1 MIELLQWGRGF
12 AATDGSLAAAF
23 GGVLPPL
30 QWGRGFAAT
39 EGQDH
44 LLGGVFGVLLQW
56 GRGFAA
62 TEGRSSGVPQ
72 VDIPGFNGAVASQP
86 RKGLKKGRKK
96 PHNFCF
102 NGAVA
107 SQPRKG
113 RCRDGAS
120 GRSQASMGPWLRSHG
135 RAFFPR
141 PRPQAWRLASM
152 GPWLRSHGR
161 PTPATRGRVSVPC
174 FNGAVASQPRKG
186 SSDRRPSARGRGFNG
201 AVASQPRKVEL
212 AGQHPVPVANASMG
226 PWLRSHGRNVGGVW
240 RLGQASVLQWGRGFA
255 ATEGQGRRWPRSSY
269 ACGFNGAVA
278 SQPRKAKEEG
288 R

>member
-1 MIELLQWGRGF
+1 MRCFNGAVASQPRKDLHAAAVALMIELLQWGRGF
-12 AATDGSLAAAF
+12 AATEGSLAAAF

-113 RCRDGAS
+113 LLPAAS
-120 GRSQASMGPWLRSHG
+120 TAGVA
-135 RAFFPR
+135 A
-141 PRPQAWRLASM
+141 
-152 GPWLRSHGR
+152 
-161 PTPATRGRVSVPC
+161 C
-174 FNGAVASQPRKG
+174 FNGAVASQPRKADT
-186 SSDRRPSARGRGFNG
+186 SHSRPCFRA
-201 AVASQPRKVEL
+201 
-212 AGQHPVPVANASMG
+212 
-226 PWLRSHGRNVGGVW
+226 
-240 RLGQASVLQWGRGFA
+240 VLQWGRGFA
-255 ATEGQGRRWPRSSY
+255 ATEGR
-269 ACGFNGAVA
+269 
-278 SQPRKAKEEG
+278 
-288 R
+288 